1 MTTTNELRTCGRCT
15 ACCTALGII
24 EIQKQE
30 RVPCAHLKRGKP
42 GCGLHGTPGRPTSC
56 TTWRCAWRFGA
67 AVVVAGHGPAHEARC
82 IRGRHPRV
90 AAQRV
95 EVDRTGYILDESFLD
110 VDEQI
115 PVCIIRETAPGS
127 LYQNGRAAAWVRAR
141 AEDHLVLVV
150 ESHRREFYGP
160 ATKKLAA
167 EVFMLATLG
176 EEGYTQHLMGALLPL
191 PSQADVEAMIAA
203 RTASHA

>member
-56 TTWRCAWRFGA
+56 TTWRCAWRDGA
-67 AVVVAGHGPAHEARC
+67 GQPE
-82 IRGRHPRV
+82 
-90 AAQRV
+90 
-95 EVDRTGYILDESFLD
+95 DRPDRSGYILDESFLD